1 MMKAAFLAAALL
13 GIPLL
18 GLGVG
23 AGPVAAQERV
33 TLGFARLF
41 TNDALGDTHDRWRSG
56 AYSVSRFRGD
66 RWGGSLPD
74 TFGVILEQRL
84 RAEIIA
90 PESLTTRNPDRLYA
104 GVIAP
109 GLATHWALM
118 GMEARLGGELVFTGP
133 QTKVGAFQREVHQ
146 GIGLDRPSVLGSQIP
161 DGVHPTVNLEL
172 GRTLSLSQRVSLRPF
187 AEAQAGVEDYVRVGG
202 DLVLGRFGHEG
213 LFTRDTVTGQR
224 VLGITG
230 TADPGLSFTLGA
242 DMARVFD
249 SAYMPARGP
258 ATPEDLRGRLRAGLH
273 WQGERSDAFYGVTWL
288 GKEFDAQPEGQ
299 VVGSVRLNLR
309 F

>member
-1 MMKAAFLAAALL
+1 MMMKAAFLAAAL
-13 GIPLL
+13 GAMAV
-18 GLGVG
+18 VG
-23 AGPVAAQERV
+23 GAPAPVQAQERV

-41 TNDALGDTHDRWRSG
+41 SNDALGDTRDRWRSG
-56 AYSVSRFRGD
+56 GYSVSRFRGE
-66 RWGGSLPD
+66 RWGGSLPSG
-74 TFGVILEQRL
+74 FGEILEQRL

-90 PESLTTRNPDRLYA
+90 PASLTSRNPDRLYA

-109 GLATHWALM
+109 GLATHWSLL
-118 GMEARLGGELVFTGP
+118 GLEARLGAELVLTGP

-146 GIGLDRPSVLGSQIP
+146 GLGLDRPKVLGSQIP
-161 DGVHPTVNLEL
+161 DGMHPTLNLEL
-172 GRTLSLSQRVSLRPF
+172 GRTFEMAPRARLRPF
-187 AEAQAGVEDYVRVGG
+187 AEAQLGVEDYLRVGG

-230 TADPGLSFTLGA
+230 TADAGTSLTVGA

-249 SAYMPARGP
+249 SAYMPSRGP
-258 ATPEDLRGRLRAGLH
+258 ARPEDLRTRLRAGLQ

-288 GKEFDAQPEGQ
+288 GREFENQPEGQ
-299 VVGSVRLNLR
+299 VVGSLRLNLR